1 MYVNIGNNTSNLF
14 SLPPFPLQYIFYTD
28 HMEKIKLDHVTQV
41 IGYHPKYLEHF
52 LRTQNF
58 IMYGDGPLPY
68 NYRHY
73 LAIMVSFTLLTL
85 TKYQIFNPILHP
97 FHPSPT

>member
-1 MYVNIGNNTSNLF
+1 MTLKSF
-14 SLPPFPLQYIFYTD
+14 FHFLQYIYYTD
-28 HMEKIKLDHVTQV
+28 HPMEKIKLDHVTQV

-58 IMYGDGPLPY
+58 IMNGDGPLPY

-73 LAIMVSFTLLTL
+73 LAIMVSYFKKQKST
-85 TKYQIFNPILHP
+85 
-97 FHPSPT
+97 

>member
-1 MYVNIGNNTSNLF
+1 M
-14 SLPPFPLQYIFYTD
+14 QYIFYTD

-68 NYRHY
+68 NYRLY
-73 LAIMVSFTLLTL
+73 LAIMVST
-85 TKYQIFNPILHP
+85 
-97 FHPSPT
+97 PTVIGNYL

>member
-1 MYVNIGNNTSNLF
+1 M
-14 SLPPFPLQYIFYTD
+14 D
-28 HMEKIKLDHVTQV
+28 KIKLDHVTQV

-68 NYRHY
+68 NYRLY
-73 LAIMVSFTLLTL
+73 LAIMVSSEIQL
-85 TKYQIFNPILHP
+85 P
-97 FHPSPT
+97 

>member
-1 MYVNIGNNTSNLF
+1 MFTELLLSLSF
-14 SLPPFPLQYIFYTD
+14 SLQYIFYTD

-68 NYRHY
+68 NYRLY
-73 LAIMVSFTLLTL
+73 LAIMVST
-85 TKYQIFNPILHP
+85 
-97 FHPSPT
+97 PTVIGNRL

>member
-1 MYVNIGNNTSNLF
+1 MIAPMSLKYVTLSSEMFTEAL
-14 SLPPFPLQYIFYTD
+14 LHLCLLQYIFYTD

-68 NYRHY
+68 NYRLY
-73 LAIMVSFTLLTL
+73 LAIMVSI
-85 TKYQIFNPILHP
+85 Y
-97 FHPSPT
+97 